1 MENLELGALGTL
13 TSTQPPSSR
22 TRAVRKRKFAVHE
35 DPKPIV
41 STSSE
46 SEGNFWY
53 ATDGPAAIT
62 RREVQLLKEIAS
74 EFSNDVLRSVVVP
87 LNDEK
92 SQSPRLRAFDWAVT
106 NYAKGKPLSFV
117 TNNTISDPNVDYQSA
132 LKKHHRLL
140 FDPFRRGTHI
150 FFELDGITHR
160 TTVGQLCFIKWC
172 LEHKIDKY
180 VEENLVD
187 IRSHMATA
195 SKTRCNKKRR
205 KELTKS
211 PRNLVRGI
219 ICENIEVT

>member
-1 MENLELGALGTL
+1 MDNMQLS
-13 TSTQPPSSR
+13 STQPPSTR
-22 TRAVRKRKFAVHE
+22 TRAVRKRKFAIHE
-35 DPKPIV
+35 HPKPIV
-41 STSSE
+41 STSSD
-46 SEGNFWY
+46 SQGQFWY
-53 ATDGPAAIT
+53 ATDGAGAIT
-62 RREVQLLKEIAS
+62 RREMQLLKEIS
-74 EFSNDVLRSVVVP
+74 TEFGLDVLRTVVVP

-117 TNNTISDPNVDYQSA
+117 ANNTISDPNMDYQSA

-150 FFELDGITHR
+150 FFEIDGQTHR

-172 LEHKIDKY
+172 LEHNIDKY

-187 IRSHMATA
+187 IRSDMASA
-195 SKTRCNKKRR
+195 SKSRCNKKRR

-211 PRNLVRGI
+211 PRTLVRGI
-219 ICENIEVT
+219 ICEDIEVT